1 MPGLKLQIYD
11 PKQLL
16 LEQSALTHFD
26 SFGFEPDSFPNAKAD
41 QRFELLTIPPAS
53 HAYGEVLL
61 QNSELSVFEHTNH
74 YIIVFH
80 PMQNLYEAH
89 MTKDGSY
96 VRIYCKP
103 EHSDTAAENLFH
115 AIRLFFLF
123 LAQKTDYLRFILHLF
138 CIIKKHGCS
147 LVIPELENLHILL
160 FGTRFFKLHI

>member
-1 MPGLKLQIYD
+1 
-11 PKQLL
+11 
-16 LEQSALTHFD
+16 
-26 SFGFEPDSFPNAKAD
+26 
-41 QRFELLTIPPAS
+41 
-53 HAYGEVLL
+53 
-61 QNSELSVFEHTNH
+61 
-74 YIIVFH
+74 
-80 PMQNLYEAH
+80 MQNLYEAH

-123 LAQKTDYLRFILHLF
+123 LAQKNGLF
-138 CIIKKHGCS
+138 AIHSASLLYHQKHGCS